1 MSTQEFNAV
10 LFFLL
15 SVIYT
20 VNILVIYGIN
30 EILH

>member
-15 SVIYT
+15 PVIYT